1 MLVKAIMPFVKQI
14 LNLAKDLIPPIMQAF
29 NILVPIIAK
38 IIKAFQPF
46 MDAVMQLIK
55 DLLPVI
61 TELLAGVMDSLA
73 PIVEL
78 AGVLAKILFPMIVN
92 IIKSL
97 MPVLMPIFK
106 IFEGIADY
114 IVGIQTGDW
123 SKVGDGL
130 KKIGEGILN
139 LLIGLVE
146 GTINLLITA
155 INGILDAIPGVGSD
169 VIPLV
174 TFPKVKLA
182 EGGIVDKPTNA
193 LIGEA
198 GPEAVIPLN
207 SNKANGVLGNNDVLV
222 KEFQEMKQILTAIL
236 NKNSVI
242 TLDGNKMGT
251 AMAVGSYRIQ

>member
-1 MLVKAIMPFVKQI
+1 VIPEKREITNKPRFSDKVFRFVVTSGGFTSLIILSLIALFLLLRGLPVIKDIFKGLGPLIGMLVKAIMPFVKQI

-139 LLIGLVE
+139 LLIFVINKFSGLVFV
-146 GTINLLITA
+146 LSLKITPF
-155 INGILDAIPGVGSD
+155 L
-169 VIPLV
+169 
-174 TFPKVKLA
+174 
-182 EGGIVDKPTNA
+182 
-193 LIGEA
+193 
-198 GPEAVIPLN
+198 
-207 SNKANGVLGNNDVLV
+207 
-222 KEFQEMKQILTAIL
+222 
-236 NKNSVI
+236 
-242 TLDGNKMGT
+242 
-251 AMAVGSYRIQ
+251 